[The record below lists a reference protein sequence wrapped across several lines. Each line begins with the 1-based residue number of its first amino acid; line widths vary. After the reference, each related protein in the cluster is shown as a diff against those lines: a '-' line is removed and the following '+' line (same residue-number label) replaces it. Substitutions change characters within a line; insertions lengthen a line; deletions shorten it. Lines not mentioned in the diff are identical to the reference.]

1 MHQVQQGYYTS
12 GMLVQHCLT
21 TCMRVTMVEPL
32 SSVSRIRTAN
42 VTSKTANVP
51 SLKTFVGW
59 AWTGMKALRRMKTTA
74 SLSVWNSIKN
84 ISINSWRKEKPTNL
98 TSLKKSWQRNVN
110 AKKRQV
116 KRLAIS
122 TNTLA

>member
-12 GMLVQHCLT
+12 EMLVQHCLT

-32 SSVSRIRTAN
+32 SSVSKIRTAN
-42 VTSKTANVP
+42 VTSKTENVH

-59 AWTGMKALRRMKTTA
+59 AWTGTKVQRRMKTTA
-74 SLSVWNSIKN
+74 SLNVWNSIKN
-84 ISINSWRKEKPTNL
+84 TLTNSWLKVKPINL
-98 TSLKKSWQRNVN
+98 TLQKKSWQRNVN
-110 AKKRQV
+110 AKKQLG
-116 KRLAIS
+116 KHLATS